1 MQDFE
6 FRTGVIKPVEIF
18 KEAWELIK
26 DQYWLI
32 LGVTLL
38 GLLIGGVI
46 PIIIMGPMV
55 CGIYLCM
62 FEKIEGREVKI
73 DMLFKG
79 FDHFVPSLIV
89 SVCMMLPVVVLLVAI
104 YVPMIGMVIAG
115 QKMSESELIP
125 FLIGA
130 VVFELIVAIAM
141 VCFHT
146 LLMFAFPLVADRKLS
161 GFAAIKLSARAVWNN
176 LSGMAGLFGVS
187 FLVAMVGYLVL
198 CVGVYLTLPLIF
210 MANAIAFR
218 RIFPSVNANGYGP
231 PPPTAYEGLG

>member
-1 MQDFE
+1 MQDLE

-32 LGVTLL
+32 FGVTLL
-38 GLLIGGVI
+38 GLLIGGVV

-62 FEKIEGREVKI
+62 FERIEGREVKI

-79 FDHFVPSLIV
+79 FDYFVPSLIV
-89 SVCMMLPVVVLLVAI
+89 SVCMMLPVVVLIVAI
-104 YVPMIGMVIAG
+104 YVPMFGMLIAG
-115 QKMSESELIP
+115 KRMGESELIA

-130 VVFELIVAIAM
+130 VVVELIVAIAM

-161 GFAAIKLSARAVWNN
+161 GFATIKLSARAVWNN

-187 FLVAMVGYLVL
+187 FLVAMVGYLIL

-218 RIFPSVNANGYGP
+218 RIFPSVNSNGNGP